1 MMENEGFMTKKFKD
15 IKIGNEFRFQE
26 CEVLGLMRF
35 KKTTKKQAVGI
46 EDGASQSIQFRDDTE
61 VEV

>member
-35 KKTTKKQAVGI
+35 KKISAKSAAGMEEGT
-46 EDGASQSIQFRDDTE
+46 SQTLQLKSETE
-61 VEV
+61 VGV